1 MQRVC
6 KLRGWAKDTPK
17 NKETYD
23 VMMEIWTGLR
33 SKADKD
39 NDGQVRLSSSGCGN
53 VAAPSV
59 SQYAC
64 VCVCSYKKGQLH
76 VKWFV
81 LGIAARKLNGFIV
94 SGESAKIHGLH
105 SMPLYDSS

>member
-1 MQRVC
+1 MLYFLFIQLATDNSIYVSFSRFVVVVVACVQRVC

-39 NDGQVRLSSSGCGN
+39 NDGQVRLSSCGC
-53 VAAPSV
+53 PSV
-59 SQYAC
+59 CLCSSMC
-64 VCVCSYKKGQLH
+64 VYL
-76 VKWFV
+76 
-81 LGIAARKLNGFIV
+81 
-94 SGESAKIHGLH
+94 
-105 SMPLYDSS
+105 

>member
-1 MQRVC
+1 MHFFAAAAAILTWPTDNSIWEYGADCYCFCHLQRVC

-39 NDGQVRLSSSGCGN
+39 NDGQVSCGFR
-53 VAAPSV
+53 
-59 SQYAC
+59 
-64 VCVCSYKKGQLH
+64 KGGQLQVSSDSVRFGSVF
-76 VKWFV
+76 VKR
-81 LGIAARKLNGFIV
+81 IR
-94 SGESAKIHGLH
+94 LH
-105 SMPLYDSS
+105 CQ